1 MGVGGGGLGLIYTAM
16 YRKTKIVCEYM
27 CQVYMCTR
35 TCTHTHSLSVSDT
48 NDPLATN
55 LVRYLVRRKPASV
68 LLPAGGIVECQ
79 DAFLVTGQPHQSLNL
94 QTVQG
99 SHNNHNFL

>member
-1 MGVGGGGLGLIYTAM
+1 MGVGGGLGLIYTAM
-16 YRKTKIVCEYM
+16 YRKLCVSTCVK
-27 CQVYMCTR
+27 CTCVHAH
-35 TCTHTHSLSVSDT
+35 THTHTHTHSLSLSDT

-79 DAFLVTGQPHQSLNL
+79 DAFLVTGQLH
-94 QTVQG
+94 
-99 SHNNHNFL
+99 